1 MPDTDLPHPEER
13 SAGARLGERTAA
25 APPTQTVGLWRIFAA
40 FLWLG
45 CSSFGGGSAGWLYR
59 EMVLKRRWIDDREFL
74 AAMALAQVMPGANGV
89 KLSVL
94 IGRHL
99 HGAAGAAAAVIGLL
113 AGPFVIILAIGA
125 VYAGVSG
132 SALLHAMLDG
142 IAATVVGLTF
152 ATGLRSAW
160 HGSPGALPL
169 AIAAV
174 TVLCVGILR
183 WPMIPVVLVLG
194 PLSIGLAFLQV
205 RRRDA

>member
-13 SAGARLGERTAA
+13 SAGARLEGRTAA
-25 APPTQTVGLWRIFAA
+25 AQPTQTVNLWRIFAA

-45 CSSFGGGSAGWLYR
+45 CSSFGGGSAAWLYR

-74 AAMALAQVMPGANGV
+74 AAMALAQVMPGANGI

-113 AGPFVIILAIGA
+113 AGPFAIILAIGA

-142 IAATVVGLTF
+142 IAAAVVGLTF

-160 HGSPGALPL
+160 HGSPGASAL

-174 TVLCVGILR
+174 TVLCV
-183 WPMIPVVLVLG
+183 
-194 PLSIGLAFLQV
+194 
-205 RRRDA
+205 

>member
-13 SAGARLGERTAA
+13 SAGAHRHGRPAA
-25 APPTQTVGLWRIFAA
+25 AQPTRTVNLWRVFAA

-74 AAMALAQVMPGANGV
+74 AAMALAQVMPGANGI

-99 HGAAGAAAAVIGLL
+99 HGGAGAAAAVIGLL
-113 AGPFVIILAIGA
+113 AGPFAIILAIGA

>member
-13 SAGARLGERTAA
+13 PGARLEERTAA
-25 APPTQTVGLWRIFAA
+25 APPTQTVGLWHIFAA

-99 HGAAGAAAAVIGLL
+99 HGAMGAAAAVIGLL
-113 AGPFVIILAIGA
+113 AGPFAIILAIGG

-174 TVLCVGILR
+174 TVLCVGVLR

-194 PLSIGLAFLQV
+194 PLSIGLAFLQA